1 MQKAPWSG
9 WSTLTGRDA
18 LVGLLTGVVLTV
30 GGVVWQYQENQD
42 TVATRSR
49 ALAQEVA
56 EQVQSRMRNYE
67 YGLRGARGALVT
79 AGVGR
84 VSREDFRRYSL
95 TRDITREFPGAR
107 GFGFIRRVPRDQLDS
122 FSQRARQDTAPAFA
136 VHTLGPNDGE
146 AFVIQYI
153 EPQEYNAAAVGL
165 DIASDD
171 SRREA
176 AVRSMSEA
184 RAIITRPI
192 TLVQA
197 KGKQRQ
203 SFLLLLPIYS
213 TLLPPESEVARQN
226 VTVGWAYAPISVDD
240 VLSNLDSRPEYYD
253 LTLRDVEAQVGGE
266 RSAPFFSTTGG
277 RTLRHGVGPTLL
289 ILDVYGRRWEAEI
302 QPSDSFIRSLNLRSP
317 GEVALE
323 GALGVLLLTC
333 MAWLYG
339 QSKRRQ
345 QALSAEQARRAAMVE
360 ASSDALIGVS
370 LDGRVMSWNAAAT
383 TLFGYTSLEAIGQPL
398 DHLIAPDRH
407 EEDTWAAFPDA
418 QIATAVP
425 TYDTVRRDRHGR
437 EFDVAISRT
446 PLRNDEGTVIGI
458 LKTVRDISEAKEA
471 ERQLQRLTRELEDK
485 VKERTASLE
494 SAQRDLRN
502 ILDALPSMVGYW
514 DRHLRNRFANKA
526 YRTWFGLDE
535 SQMAGRTMQELLG
548 ADLMSRNRAHI
559 EGALRGEAQAFER
572 SIPRPDGRGVRH
584 SLAHYLPD
592 VVNGQVQ
599 GFYVLVHDVTELR
612 ESRVAAAESHA
623 RLALATSAAGIG
635 VWEYDL
641 IDGSATWDE
650 RMYALY
656 RLDPRTGP
664 QSDAFWREMIHPED
678 RAQVDAR
685 LQDCLHGRRNFN
697 TEFRILWPDG
707 QVRHIRAVARVEPN
721 AEGSARRMIGVN
733 WDVTDQKRAEM
744 ELVEASS
751 LLRTVLESA
760 SEVSIIAT
768 DRDFIIRVFNSG
780 AEKMLGYQANEVIG
794 HATPGLIHLPAEIK
808 ARAREL
814 GLSLG
819 RRIAGEQ
826 YFREPGAHGQT
837 LVWTYRRK
845 DGSTLPVSL
854 VVTAMQ
860 DRQGQLLGYLGIA
873 HDISAQLRHERMLL
887 EAKASA
893 EQANKAKSHFLA
905 NMSHEIRTPMNAVI
919 GLGFLLEQTRLTAP
933 QSELLTKMIRASQHL
948 LGIINDVLDLSKI
961 EAGELSIS
969 LQPFAPGE
977 LLDYLV
983 DVMKVQAQQK
993 GVSLVQHVPQPLPAL
1008 VMGDSLRVNQILTN
1022 LLGNAIKFTDA
1033 GHVRLTTA
1041 LLPAEPG
1048 HVRLRFEVEDT
1059 GIGIA
1064 PEAAELL
1071 FQPFAQGDSSITRRF
1086 GGTGLG
1092 LSIVRQ
1098 LAELMGGQVGLSSQP
1113 GQGSRFWVE
1122 LPFVLADESLI
1133 TAPALPTSTARDAL
1147 AGISVLVVDD
1157 SEINLEVAKRILE
1170 SCGASVALAT
1180 DGREAVDYLRQHAPH
1195 CDLVLMDIHMPV
1207 MDGMTATRII
1217 RHDLVLP
1224 DLPIVALTAGALAS
1238 QRQEARFAGMNDF
1251 IVKPFQ
1257 PTEVIECIT
1266 RLVKR
1271 ARGLSGAGAETV
1283 AAGPPSPTA
1292 QAAGTADRVEG
1303 VRATKAAS
1311 TANAANAA
1319 NVSNVAALAPSA
1331 EGTEAA
1337 DAAAAVDPMIDWPEI
1352 DGIHTQ
1358 DVRQRLDGDRTL
1370 FLSLLGMLLKDHPA
1384 MPMPGTGGE
1393 DMPTMAARLHKLRG
1407 SAGNV
1412 GAAAVAAT
1420 ATLAET
1426 ACRHGDLQ
1434 TATGHVVR
1442 LNEQL
1447 AALAAAAAPW
1457 LGPKQIPAVMTGSH
1471 APELADLLQL
1481 LRDQQAEALD
1491 SFDALSAPLR
1501 DRLGPERFG
1510 QARTLVEELRLAEA
1524 GALLGEW
1531 LQPPATA
1538 VSLDGAIP

>member
-1 MQKAPWSG
+1 MLKVLWRRWNA
-9 WSTLTGRDA
+9 LAGRDA
-18 LVGLLTGVVLTV
+18 LTGLLIGIVLSV
-30 GGVVWQYQENQD
+30 AAVIWQYLENQD
-42 TVATRSR
+42 TIATRSR

-56 EQVQSRMRNYE
+56 AQVQARMRSYE

-79 AGVGR
+79 VGVDR

-95 TRDITREFPGAR
+95 TREINREFPGAR
-107 GFGFIRRVPRDQLDS
+107 GFGFIRRVPRDQLEA
-122 FSQRARQDTAPAFA
+122 FSLRARQDNAPAFA
-136 VHTLGPNDGE
+136 VHTLGPNEGE

-165 DIASDD
+165 DIASDN

-176 AVRSMSEA
+176 AVRAMSEA

-197 KGKQRQ
+197 QGKQRQ

-213 TLLPPESEVARQN
+213 TLMPPDSEVARQSAA
-226 VTVGWAYAPISVDD
+226 VGWAYAPLSVDD
-240 VLSNLDSRPEYYD
+240 VLNNLDSRPEFYD
-253 LTLRDVEAQVGGE
+253 LSLRDVEASVGST
-266 RSAPFFSTTGG
+266 RPQPFFSTVLD
-277 RTLRHGVGPTLL
+277 RSARHGVRPTLL
-289 ILDVYGRRWEAEI
+289 MLDIYGRRWEAEI
-302 QPSDSFIRSLNLRSP
+302 QPSDSFVRSLNLRSP
-317 GEVALE
+317 AEVALE
-323 GALGVLLLTC
+323 ATLAVLLLTT

-345 QALSAEQARRAAMVE
+345 QELRAEQARRAAIVE
-360 ASSDALIGVS
+360 ASSDALIGVA

-383 TLFGYTSLEAIGQPL
+383 SMFGYSSLEAIGQPL
-398 DHLIAPDRH
+398 HGLIVPEALEEEARTIRDRLAVAH
-407 EEDTWAAFPDA
+407 
-418 QIATAVP
+418 AVP
-425 TYDTVRRDRHGR
+425 TYDTVRQDRHGR
-437 EFDVAISRT
+437 KFDVAISMT
-446 PLRNDEGTVIGI
+446 PLRDDEGTVIGM
-458 LKTVRDISEAKEA
+458 LKTVRDISETKEA

-485 VKERTASLE
+485 VKERTASLQA
-494 SAQRDLRN
+494 AQRDLRN

-514 DRHLRNRFANKA
+514 DRQLRNRFANRA

-535 SQMAGRTMQELLG
+535 SQMAGHTLQALLG
-548 ADLMSRNRAHI
+548 NELYLRNRHHI
-559 EGALRGEAQAFER
+559 EAALRGEPQVFER
-572 SIPRPDGRGVRH
+572 TIPRPDGQGVRH
-584 SLAHYLPD
+584 SLTHYLPD
-592 VVNGQVQ
+592 VVNGKVL
-599 GFYVLVHDVTELR
+599 GFYVLAHDVTELR
-612 ESRVAAAESHA
+612 QSRIAAADSHA

-641 IDGSATWDE
+641 IDGSTTWDD

-656 RLDPRTGP
+656 HLDPRSGP
-664 QSDAFWREMIHPED
+664 QSDVFWRDTIHPDD
-678 RAQVDAR
+678 RASVDAR
-685 LQDCLHGRRNFN
+685 LQDCLHGRSNFN
-697 TEFRILWPDG
+697 MEFRILWPG
-707 QVRHIRAVARVEPN
+707 GEVRHIRAVARVEPD
-721 AEGSARRMIGVN
+721 AEGHSRRMIGVN
-733 WDVTDQKRAEM
+733 WDVTDQKRAAM

-780 AEKMLGYQANEVIG
+780 AEKMLGYQAAEVIG
-794 HATPGLIHLPAEIK
+794 HATPGLIHVPTEIK

-814 GLSLG
+814 GQALG
-819 RRIAGEQ
+819 RRVAGEQ

-837 LVWTYRRK
+837 QVWTYRRK

-854 VVTAMQ
+854 VITAMH
-860 DRQGQLLGYLGIA
+860 DKQGQLLGYLGIA
-873 HDISAQLRHERMLL
+873 HDISEQQRHERALL

-893 EQANKAKSHFLA
+893 EQASKAKSQFLA

-919 GLGFLLEQTRLTAP
+919 GLGFLLEQSRLNGQ
-933 QSELLTKMIRASQHL
+933 QSELLNKMVRASQHL

-969 LQPFAPGE
+969 LQPFVPAD

-993 GVSLVQHVPQPLPAL
+993 GVSLMQHVPKPLPPL
-1008 VMGDSLRVNQILTN
+1008 VMGDAMRVNQILTN

-1033 GHVRLTTA
+1033 GHVRLSTE
-1041 LLPAEPG
+1041 LLPAAPG
-1048 HVRLRFEVEDT
+1048 QVRLRFEVEDT

-1098 LAELMGGQVGLSSQP
+1098 LAEMMGGQVGLSSQP
-1113 GQGSRFWVE
+1113 GRGSRFWVE
-1122 LPFVLADESLI
+1122 LPFALADERLI
-1133 TAPALPTSTARDAL
+1133 TTPALPTSTAADAL
-1147 AGISVLVVDD
+1147 AGVSVLVVDD

-1170 SCGASVALAT
+1170 SCGADVSLAT
-1180 DGREAVDYLRQHAPH
+1180 DGREAVDHLRQHAAH

-1217 RHDLVLP
+1217 RHDLGLVE
-1224 DLPIVALTAGALAS
+1224 LPIVALTAGALAS

-1257 PTEVIECIT
+1257 PNEVIECIT

-1271 ARGLSGAGAETV
+1271 LHGQASAAGAE
-1283 AAGPPSPTA
+1283 AATHLQDGGQTRDRAHATAAVHAA
-1292 QAAGTADRVEG
+1292 QAAGSAD
-1303 VRATKAAS
+1303 
-1311 TANAANAA
+1311 
-1319 NVSNVAALAPSA
+1319 A
-1331 EGTEAA
+1331 EAGGA
-1337 DAAAAVDPMIDWPEI
+1337 DAAATAAAAAESADPMHDWPEI
-1352 DGIHTQ
+1352 EGIHTQ
-1358 DVRQRLDGDRTL
+1358 DVRQRLDGDHTL
-1370 FLSLLGMLLKDHPA
+1370 FLSLLGVLLKDHPA
-1384 MPMPGTGGE
+1384 LPMPGTGGE

-1420 ATLAET
+1420 ATLAEM

-1457 LGPKQIPAVMTGSH
+1457 LGRKDFGAAASGDHP
-1471 APELADLLQL
+1471 PELAALMQLLQ
-1481 LRDQQAEALD
+1481 DQQAEALGA
-1491 SFDALSAPLR
+1491 FDALSSRLR
-1501 DRLGPERFG
+1501 DRLGDARFE
-1510 QARTLVEELRLAEA
+1510 QVRTLVDQLRLAEA

-1531 LQPPATA
+1531 LQAPPTT
-1538 VSLDGAIP
+1538 VDMDGAVP

>member
-1 MQKAPWSG
+1 MPKVLWRRWNA
-9 WSTLTGRDA
+9 LAGRHA
-18 LVGLLTGVVLTV
+18 LAGLLIGIVLAV
-30 GGVVWQYQENQD
+30 AAVAWQYQANQD
-42 TVATRSR
+42 TIAIRSQ

-56 EQVQSRMRNYE
+56 SQVQSRMRSYE

-79 AGVGR
+79 AGVNR
-84 VSREDFRRYSL
+84 VSREDFRRYGL
-95 TRDITREFPGAR
+95 TRDIAREFPGAR
-107 GFGFIRRVPRDQLDS
+107 GFGFIRRVPREQLEA
-122 FSQRARQDTAPAFA
+122 FSVRARQDNAPAFA
-136 VHTLGPNDGE
+136 VHTLGPNEGE

-165 DIASDD
+165 DIASEN

-176 AVRSMSEA
+176 AVRAMSEA
-184 RAIITRPI
+184 RAIITGPI

-197 KGKQRQ
+197 QGKRRQ
-203 SFLLLLPIYS
+203 SFLLLLPLYN
-213 TLLPPESEVARQN
+213 TLVPPDTEVARQSAA
-226 VTVGWAYAPISVDD
+226 VGWAYAPLSVDD
-240 VLSNLDSRPEYYD
+240 VLSNLDIRPEFYD
-253 LTLRDVEAQVGGE
+253 LSLRDMDVATLG
-266 RSAPFFSTTGG
+266 SARPQPFFSTSLDGSS
-277 RTLRHGVGPTLL
+277 RRAVPPILL
-289 ILDVYGRRWEAEI
+289 VLDIYGRRWEAEI
-302 QPSDSFIRSLNLRSP
+302 HPSDSFVRSLNLRSP
-317 GEVALE
+317 AEVALE
-323 GALGVLLLTC
+323 ATLAVLLLTT

-339 QSKRRQ
+339 QSQRRQ
-345 QALSAEQARRAAMVE
+345 HELRAEQARRAAIVE
-360 ASSDALIGVS
+360 ASSDALIGVA
-370 LDGRVMSWNAAAT
+370 LDGRVMSWNGAAAS
-383 TLFGYTSLEAIGQPL
+383 LFGYSSLEAIGQPL
-398 DHLIAPDRH
+398 DQLIVPDSRV
-407 EEDTWAAFPDA
+407 DDA
-418 QIATAVP
+418 HHIRRDLALARAVP

-437 EFDVAISRT
+437 EFDVAISMT
-446 PLRNDEGTVIGI
+446 PLRDDEGTVIGM
-458 LKTVRDISEAKEA
+458 LKTVRDISETKEA

-485 VKERTASLE
+485 VKERTASLQA
-494 SAQRDLRN
+494 AQRDLRN

-514 DRHLRNRFANKA
+514 DRQLRNRFANRA

-535 SQMAGRTMQELLG
+535 SQMAGHTLQELLG
-548 ADLMSRNRAHI
+548 TELYTRNRVHI
-559 EGALRGEAQAFER
+559 EAALRGETQVFER
-572 SIPRPDGRGVRH
+572 TIPRPDGQGVRH
-584 SLAHYLPD
+584 SLTHYLPD
-592 VVNGQVQ
+592 VVDGKVQ
-599 GFYVLVHDVTELR
+599 GFYVLAHDVTELR
-612 ESRVAAAESHA
+612 MSRIAAANSHA
-623 RLALATSAAGIG
+623 RLALATDAAGIG

-641 IDGSATWDE
+641 VDGSATWDE
-650 RMYALY
+650 RMYGLY
-656 RLDPRTGP
+656 HLRPRSGP
-664 QSDAFWREMIHPED
+664 QSDAFWREMIHPDD
-678 RAQVDAR
+678 RAQVDAG
-685 LQDCLHGRRNFN
+685 LQDCLHGRRNFDM
-697 TEFRILWPDG
+697 EFRIRWPDG
-707 QVRHIRAVARVEPN
+707 EVRFIRAVARVEPD
-721 AEGSARRMIGVN
+721 ADGASRRMIGVN

-744 ELVEASS
+744 ALVEASS

-780 AEKMLGYQANEVIG
+780 AEKMLGYQAAEVIG

-814 GLSLG
+814 GQSVG
-819 RRIAGEQ
+819 RRVAGEQ

-837 LVWTYRRK
+837 QVWTYRRK

-854 VVTAMQ
+854 VVTPML
-860 DRQGQLLGYLGIA
+860 DRQGELLGYLGIA
-873 HDISAQLRHERMLL
+873 HDISEQQRHERMLL
-887 EAKASA
+887 EAKATA
-893 EQANKAKSHFLA
+893 EQANKAKSQFLA

-919 GLGFLLEQTRLTAP
+919 GLGFLLEQTRLNGQ

-969 LQPFAPGE
+969 LQPFAPAD

-993 GVSLVQHVPQPLPAL
+993 GVSLVQHVPQPLPPL
-1008 VMGDSLRVNQILTN
+1008 LMGDAMRVNQILTN

-1033 GHVRLTTA
+1033 GHVRLSTD

-1071 FQPFAQGDSSITRRF
+1071 FQPFAQGDTSITRRF

-1098 LAELMGGQVGLSSQP
+1098 LAEMMGGQVGLSSQP
-1113 GQGSRFWVE
+1113 GRGSRFWVE
-1122 LPFVLADESLI
+1122 LPFLLADERLV
-1133 TAPALPTSTARDAL
+1133 TAPTLPASTAPDAL
-1147 AGISVLVVDD
+1147 AGVCVLVVDD

-1170 SCGASVALAT
+1170 ACGATVSLAT
-1180 DGREAVDYLRQHAPH
+1180 DGREAVDHLRQHAAH

-1217 RHDLVLP
+1217 RHELGLT

-1257 PTEVIECIT
+1257 PNEVIECIT

-1271 ARGLSGAGAETV
+1271 LQGRPPAPDAAAANGL
-1283 AAGPPSPTA
+1283 PQTA
-1292 QAAGTADRVEG
+1292 QSSMSSPASVADG
-1303 VRATKAAS
+1303 AAS
-1311 TANAANAA
+1311 STRGPD
-1319 NVSNVAALAPSA
+1319 S
-1331 EGTEAA
+1331 A
-1337 DAAAAVDPMIDWPEI
+1337 DAAAAAEAVDPMKDWPEI

-1358 DVRQRLDGDRTL
+1358 DVRQRLDGDHML
-1370 FLSLLGMLLKDHPA
+1370 FLSLLGLLLKDHPA
-1384 MPMPGTGGE
+1384 LPMPGTGGE

-1434 TATGHVVR
+1434 TATGHVIR

-1447 AALAAAAAPW
+1447 AALAAAAGPW
-1457 LGPKQIPAVMTGSH
+1457 IHRKALSGVPAGDHPS
-1471 APELADLLQL
+1471 ELTALMQLLQ
-1481 LRDQQAEALD
+1481 DQQAEALGA
-1491 SFDALSAPLR
+1491 FDALSASLR
-1501 DRLGPERFG
+1501 DRLGGERFD
-1510 QARTLVEELRLAEA
+1510 QVRALVDQLRLAEA
-1524 GALLGEW
+1524 GALLGDW
-1531 LQPPATA
+1531 LRAPPTTA
-1538 VSLDGAIP
+1538 DMDGAVP